1 MTATEVTRIVV
12 VALWAVTT
20 GVLVRLRAT
29 KLAVITAIGTVAAAA
44 STVAAAIV
52 AHRDLSSSSA
62 DQVFL
67 LCGISLGVVGA
78 AGVHLLLAMPDGRL
92 QKQMHRVLVALAY
105 VAGAACGAAAFA
117 NRPDIKW
124 WLLSLAGIIGGGLG
138 VTLSNQRYRRANP
151 LEQRSLQ
158 WFGLSIAVAAE
169 VCIVVLALHVIA
181 EWPRSISPTAIATT
195 SIIALGSSASASRR
209 LSARVD
215 RALTYAVSFTG
226 LTSMVLVIYVI
237 VVLSFGRSLS
247 DGERSLLVASMGAA
261 GIAALA
267 YPVARARLEVAAN
280 RLVYGERVAPDD
292 AVRKFGT
299 RLTRAV
305 PMDELLLQLCESL
318 RKTMRLH
325 SAEVW
330 TGTDGVYEV
339 AASAP
344 HRDRAPLHVSAKA
357 LPVAARAG
365 VSGGTWIE
373 IWIPELAE
381 GRVAANLR
389 VAPLAHGGDVLGLVV
404 CERSPDGDP
413 FSRDGDATLTELSR
427 QVALALHNVNLD
439 SALQASLDELRHKNI
454 ELHESRARIVAAG
467 DAERRRLERNLHD
480 GAQQH
485 LVALAVKV
493 RLARDAVEDDPA
505 DAMSLLDELRTDLQD
520 AIAELRALAHGIFP
534 PLLMSGGLVH
544 ALPAAAARAT
554 LPASV
559 ECIDI
564 DRYEQELEAAVYFC
578 CVEAMQNASK
588 HAGEGAKIAV
598 RVWQDDGALCFTV
611 SDDGAGFDADGRA
624 VKGHGFVNM
633 ADRLGAMQGTLE
645 VTSKRGEGTSIAGR
659 VPLVRAVA

>member
-1 MTATEVTRIVV
+1 
-12 VALWAVTT
+12 
-20 GVLVRLRAT
+20 
-29 KLAVITAIGTVAAAA
+29 
-44 STVAAAIV
+44 
-52 AHRDLSSSSA
+52 
-62 DQVFL
+62 
-67 LCGISLGVVGA
+67 
-78 AGVHLLLAMPDGRL
+78 
-92 QKQMHRVLVALAY
+92 
-105 VAGAACGAAAFA
+105 
-117 NRPDIKW
+117 
-124 WLLSLAGIIGGGLG
+124 
-138 VTLSNQRYRRANP
+138 
-151 LEQRSLQ
+151 
-158 WFGLSIAVAAE
+158 
-169 VCIVVLALHVIA
+169 
-181 EWPRSISPTAIATT
+181 
-195 SIIALGSSASASRR
+195 
-209 LSARVD
+209 
-215 RALTYAVSFTG
+215 
-226 LTSMVLVIYVI
+226 
-237 VVLSFGRSLS
+237 
-247 DGERSLLVASMGAA
+247 
-261 GIAALA
+261 
-267 YPVARARLEVAAN
+267 
-280 RLVYGERVAPDD
+280 
-292 AVRKFGT
+292 
-299 RLTRAV
+299 V

-330 TGTDGVYEV
+330 TGIDGVYEV

-344 HRDRAPLHVSAKA
+344 HRARLPLHVSAKA
-357 LPVAARAG
+357 LPVTARAG

-373 IWIPELAE
+373 IWMPELAE
-381 GRVAANLR
+381 GRVATNLR
-389 VAPLAHGGDVLGLVV
+389 VAPLAHGGDLLGLVV

-413 FSRDGDATLTELSR
+413 FSRDGDTTLTELSR

-493 RLARDAVEDDPA
+493 RLARDAVEDDPN

-559 ECIDI
+559 ECVDI
-564 DRYEQELEAAVYFC
+564 DRYDQELEAAVYFC

-588 HAGEGAKIAV
+588 HAGEGAELAV
-598 RVWQDDGALCFTV
+598 RVWQDNGELCFTV
-611 SDDGAGFDADGRA
+611 TDDGVGFDADGSA

-645 VTSKRGEGTSIAGR
+645 VSSKPGAGTRIAGR
-659 VPLVRAVA
+659 VPLVRAGV